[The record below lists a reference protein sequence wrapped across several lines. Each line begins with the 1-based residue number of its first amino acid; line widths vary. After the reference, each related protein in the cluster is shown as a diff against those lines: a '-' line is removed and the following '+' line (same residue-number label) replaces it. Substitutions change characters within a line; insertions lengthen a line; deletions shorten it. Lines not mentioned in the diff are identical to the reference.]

1 MYRILKQWRTVGVK
15 EFKIEE
21 FKRLLDMPEYYKP
34 SQINKNV
41 LNPIRKEQPQYF
53 KDLKI
58 KVIKANTQG
67 KPVIAYKF
75 TWQAE
80 KTNAWDPNKYNKK

>member
-1 MYRILKQWRTVGVK
+1 
-15 EFKIEE
+15 
-21 FKRLLDMPEYYKP
+21 MPEYYKP